1 MNATDENRE
10 QDLPQESEFDA
21 EANGQGHENSGLQV
35 TAEIIPEIANAVE
48 ATASLLP
55 PPMESDK

>member
-10 QDLPQESEFDA
+10 QDLPQEQEFDA

-35 TAEIIPEIANAVE
+35 TAEVIPKIINAVE
-48 ATASLLP
+48 ATASLLT